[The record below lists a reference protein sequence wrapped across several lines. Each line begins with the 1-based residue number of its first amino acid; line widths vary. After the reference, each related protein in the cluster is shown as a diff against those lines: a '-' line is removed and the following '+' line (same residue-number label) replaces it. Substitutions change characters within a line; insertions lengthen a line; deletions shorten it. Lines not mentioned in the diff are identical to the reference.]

1 MEPNAILAIN
11 SLDRYTIGS
20 QPIIIP
26 NPPYPDIVISNPAL
40 GGTALISQYLAKGQQ
55 CNNFSIQSPGA
66 LIYGYI
72 KKIQVSQTQLQY
84 NIPTV
89 VPGKND
95 YFELGTEGSDL
106 DFYLITIPFGY
117 YTPEELAAVLQ
128 IRIIQSEPTLF
139 AAFTVTYNALTG
151 FTFNTNVDGL
161 LIYFVSPAIVV
172 DFVTSAETALKLRTY
187 RLLGMD
193 ISNSNTGT
201 YDAFEKQVS
210 ANTPNFLY
218 TPYIDICS
226 QTLTKYQKIKD
237 TDSSPSKLT
246 SIISRIYLSGTGQPQ
261 VASGDLNVFPLGSRP
276 FTVTQDCNTPKV
288 IRWSRDEAVNSL
300 DFQLYDQYGD
310 LIFQQ
315 GRGTN
320 ENEDPQDVYYTEF
333 QMTLMCIEGERG

>member
-20 QPIIIP
+20 QPIVIP
-26 NPPYPDIVISNPAL
+26 NPPYPDIVIPNPAL
-40 GGTALISQYLAKGQQ
+40 GGTALISQYLNQGQK
-55 CNNFSIQSPGA
+55 CNSFSIQSPGA

-72 KKIQVSQTQLQY
+72 KKVQVSQIQLQY

-95 YFELGTEGSDL
+95 YFELITDGSDT
-106 DFYLITIPFGY
+106 DNYLIVIPYGF

-128 IRIIQSEPTLF
+128 IKVREASPVF
-139 AAFTVTYNALTG
+139 SALTVIYTPLVG
-151 FTFNTNVDGL
+151 FRFKTNVPGL
-161 LIYFVSPAIVV
+161 EIYFLTPVLAV
-172 DFVTSAETALKLRTY
+172 DFVTLGETALKLRTY

-193 ISNSNTGT
+193 ISNS
-201 YDAFEKQVS
+201 
-210 ANTPNFLY
+210 TPSETQSSTITPTFLY

-237 TDSSPSKLT
+237 TDSSPNKLT
-246 SIISRIYLSGTGQPQ
+246 SIVSRIYLSGTGQPQ
-261 VASGDLNVFPLGSRP
+261 VASGDPDVYPLGCRP
-276 FTVTQDCNTPKV
+276 FTTTQDCNTPKV
-288 IRWSRDEAVNSL
+288 IRWSRDEAINTL

-315 GRGTN
+315 GNSTN
-320 ENEDPQDVYYTEF
+320 DVDPTDIYYTEF